1 MLLGERGEQDNTF
14 QIPSLSILL
23 AVILPL
29 SLSEREKDERHPK
42 EEEEDTIQGMFL
54 SNSWKE
60 RKALQLGEEEEEA
73 GGQRRRAQEGGLETV
88 SSVEED
94 SRAVGCSSFCLRG
107 SGRTLI

>member
-14 QIPSLSILL
+14 QVPSLSILL
-23 AVILPL
+23 VVILPL

-54 SNSWKE
+54 SNSWRE
-60 RKALQLGEEEEEA
+60 RKALQRGEEEE
-73 GGQRRRAQEGGLETV
+73 RRRAQEGGLETV